1 MNYTSIDNYE
11 MYYPTKV
18 GCTQDEKDNE
28 YSELLD
34 KITASP
40 RVAIVNIVNNTDGSF
55 HTIGFIPL
63 DGSEE
68 DDPYID
74 DLKDYIHSEAYYESD
89 AGRNYDLEQIFDEE
103 DFSIEFY
110 STENDLQKI
119 TEYLD
124 CIYATEN
131 LNVSVTPADD
141 ETDEDFCDT
150 IKKMNENLFVALA
163 GDPQC
168 DDSLVIVASE
178 DVTDANIKS
187 IDNLPILFSDV
198 FEDITFSKI
207 GEIKTDLDVTQM
219 HYTSNDTYSDLEG
232 CLRNMFGNEWYDT
245 IITEDEDEN
254 AYPYSDEGPSDD
266 MSDKDDTSE
275 SLEEKPV
282 EKLVITTPK
291 YKATVGVKKV
301 EINTERKNIPSTR
314 VNNKTN
320 LNLKEEKKM
329 NLFAK
334 LNFKPVQAAIT
345 FDGLL
350 AIDVNTDP
358 KLETQYKAV
367 DKEDNVIDVM
377 DETIAMEL
385 PLLMPVMGQAP
396 EVGDYVQ
403 QGGTWYKILA
413 DKSALN
419 ITNGTVAGLKMNFT
433 QFFKSSVFYRAMIN
447 PANMMSNGLM
457 MAMLLNGEG
466 EGKGNFDVKSLMMLS
481 MMNGQNS
488 DFLKNP
494 MFLMFLMGDQGG
506 NGGFD
511 MKTLMMM
518 NMFNGG
524 ANPFAGFLGAATAPT
539 EVKAEDVPAT
549 PAKTGKRK

>member
-1 MNYTSIDNYE
+1 MNYTDIDDYE
-11 MYYPTKV
+11 LYYPTKV

-63 DGSEE
+63 YGSEE
-68 DDPYID
+68 DDPYD
-74 DLKDYIHSEAYYESD
+74 GDLKDYIHDEAYYESD
-89 AGRNYDLEQIFDEE
+89 AGRNYDLERIFDKE
-103 DFSIEFY
+103 DYSIEFY
-110 STENDLQKI
+110 NTENDLQKI

-131 LNVSVTPADD
+131 LNVSVTSADD
-141 ETDEDFCDT
+141 ETEEGFCNT
-150 IKKMNENLFVALA
+150 IKEMNQNLFVALA
-163 GDPQC
+163 GDPQL
-168 DDSLVIVASE
+168 DDSLVIIAAE
-178 DVTDANIKS
+178 DVSDANVKS
-187 IDNLPILFSDV
+187 VDNLPILFSDI
-198 FEDITFSKI
+198 FDDLRFSKI
-207 GEIKTDLDVTQM
+207 GEIKTDLDVTEM
-219 HYTSNDTYSDLEG
+219 HYASNDSYSDLEE
-232 CLRNMFGNEWYDT
+232 CLRDMFGDDWYEEKSGYRT
-245 IITEDEDEN
+245 SEGESST
-254 AYPYSDEGPSDD
+254 DEGPS
-266 MSDKDDTSE
+266 E
-275 SLEEKPV
+275 SAEEPEQVRPV

-301 EINTERKNIPSTR
+301 EVNTERKNIPSTR

-358 KLETQYKAV
+358 KLETKYKAV
-367 DKEDNVIDVM
+367 DKGDNVIDVM

-419 ITNGTVAGLKMNFT
+419 LANGTVAGLKMTFT

-466 EGKGNFDVKSLMMLS
+466 EGKGNFDVKSLMMMS

-524 ANPFAGFLGAATAPT
+524 ANPFAGFLGAATAAPT
-539 EVKAEDVPAT
+539 EVQAEDVAAA

>member
-11 MYYPTKV
+11 LYYPTKV

-28 YSELLD
+28 YAELLD

-40 RVAIVNIVNNTDGSF
+40 RVAIVNIVNNADGSF

-63 DGSEE
+63 DGSKQ
-68 DDPYID
+68 DDPEVD
-74 DLKDYIHSEAYYESD
+74 DLKDYIRNEAVYESE
-89 AGRNYDLEQIFDEE
+89 AGRNYDLEQIFDE
-103 DFSIEFY
+103 DDYSIEFY
-110 STENDLQKI
+110 STTTDLQKI

-131 LNVSVTPADD
+131 LNVTVTSTSD
-141 ETDEDFCDT
+141 ETEEGFCDT
-150 IKKMNENLFVALA
+150 IKDMNQNLFVAFA
-163 GDPQC
+163 ADKQN
-168 DDSLVIVASE
+168 DNELVIVAAE
-178 DVTDANIKS
+178 DVSDANVKS
-187 IDNLPILFSDV
+187 IDNLPILFSDIFDDV
-198 FEDITFSKI
+198 EFSKI
-207 GEIKTDLDVTQM
+207 GEVKTDVNVTEM
-219 HYTSNDTYSDLEG
+219 YYGGNDRYNDLEE
-232 CLRNMFGNEWYDT
+232 CLRDMFGDDWY
-245 IITEDEDEN
+245 EDKSGYRTGEGE
-254 AYPYSDEGPSDD
+254 SSTDEGPSD
-266 MSDKDDTSE
+266 SA
-275 SLEEKPV
+275 EEPEQARPV

-301 EINTERKNIPSTR
+301 EVKTERKNIPSTR
-314 VNNKTN
+314 VNKNKTN
-320 LNLKEEKKM
+320 LNLKDEKKM

-367 DKEDNVIDVM
+367 DKNDNVIDVM

-419 ITNGTVAGLKMNFT
+419 LTNGTVAGLKMNFT
-433 QFFKSSVFYRAMIN
+433 QFFKSCVFYRAMIN

-466 EGKGNFDVKSLMMLS
+466 EGKGNFDMKSLMMMS
-481 MMNGQNS
+481 MMGGQNN

-524 ANPFAGFLGAATAPT
+524 ANPFAGFLGAATAAPT
-539 EVKAEDVPAT
+539 EVQAEDVPAA
-549 PAKTGKRK
+549 PAKAGKRK

>member
-11 MYYPTKV
+11 LYYPTKV

-63 DGSEE
+63 DGSKQ
-68 DDPYID
+68 DDPEVD
-74 DLKDYIHSEAYYESD
+74 DLKDYIRDEAFYESE
-89 AGRNYDLEQIFDEE
+89 AGRNYDLEQIFDE
-103 DFSIEFY
+103 DDYSIEFY
-110 STENDLQKI
+110 STTTDLQKI

-131 LNVSVTPADD
+131 LNVTVTSTSD
-141 ETDEDFCDT
+141 ETEEGFCDT
-150 IKKMNENLFVALA
+150 IKDMNQNLFVAFA
-163 GDPQC
+163 ADKQN
-168 DDSLVIVASE
+168 DNELVIVAAE
-178 DVTDANIKS
+178 DVSDANVKS
-187 IDNLPILFSDV
+187 IDNLPILFSDIFDDV
-198 FEDITFSKI
+198 EFSKI
-207 GEIKTDLDVTQM
+207 GEVKTDLNVTEM
-219 HYTSNDTYSDLEG
+219 YYGSNDRYNDLEE
-232 CLRNMFGNEWYDT
+232 CLRDMFGDDWYEEKSGYRT
-245 IITEDEDEN
+245 SEGESST
-254 AYPYSDEGPSDD
+254 DEGPSD
-266 MSDKDDTSE
+266 SA
-275 SLEEKPV
+275 EEPEQVRPV

-301 EINTERKNIPSTR
+301 EVKSERKNIPSTR
-314 VNNKTN
+314 VNNNKTN
-320 LNLKEEKKM
+320 LNLKDEKKM

-367 DKEDNVIDVM
+367 DKNDNVIDVM

-419 ITNGTVAGLKMNFT
+419 LTNGTVAGLKMNFT
-433 QFFKSSVFYRAMIN
+433 QFFKSCVFYRAMIN

-466 EGKGNFDVKSLMMLS
+466 EGKGNFDMKSLMMMS
-481 MMNGQNS
+481 MMGGQNN

-524 ANPFAGFLGAATAPT
+524 ANPFAGFLGAATAAPT
-539 EVKAEDVPAT
+539 EVQAEDVPAA
-549 PAKTGKRK
+549 PAKAGKRK

>member
-11 MYYPTKV
+11 LYYPTKV

-63 DGSEE
+63 DGSKE
-68 DDPYID
+68 DDPEVD
-74 DLKDYIHSEAYYESD
+74 DLKDYIRDEAIYESE
-89 AGRNYDLEQIFDEE
+89 AGRNYDLEQIFDE
-103 DFSIEFY
+103 DDYSIEFY
-110 STENDLQKI
+110 STTTDLQKI

-131 LNVSVTPADD
+131 LNVTVTSTSD
-141 ETDEDFCDT
+141 ETEEGFCDT
-150 IKKMNENLFVALA
+150 IKDMNQNLFVAFA
-163 GDPQC
+163 ADKQN
-168 DDSLVIVASE
+168 DNELVIVAAE
-178 DVTDANIKS
+178 DVSDANVKS
-187 IDNLPILFSDV
+187 IDNLPILFSDIFDDV
-198 FEDITFSKI
+198 EFSKI
-207 GEIKTDLDVTQM
+207 GEVKTDLNVTEM
-219 HYTSNDTYSDLEG
+219 YYGSNDRYNDLEE
-232 CLRNMFGNEWYDT
+232 CLRDMFGDDWYEEKSGYRT
-245 IITEDEDEN
+245 SGGESST
-254 AYPYSDEGPSDD
+254 DEGPS
-266 MSDKDDTSE
+266 E
-275 SLEEKPV
+275 SAEEPEQVRPV

-301 EINTERKNIPSTR
+301 EVKSERKNIPSTR
-314 VNNKTN
+314 VNNKQN

-367 DKEDNVIDVM
+367 DKNDNVIDVM

-419 ITNGTVAGLKMNFT
+419 LTNGTVAGLKMNFT
-433 QFFKSSVFYRAMIN
+433 QFFKSCVFYRAMIN

-466 EGKGNFDVKSLMMLS
+466 EGKSNFDMKSLMMMS
-481 MMNGQNS
+481 MMSGQNN

-524 ANPFAGFLGAATAPT
+524 ANPFAGFLGAATAAPT
-539 EVKAEDVPAT
+539 EVQAEDAPAA
-549 PAKTGKRK
+549 PAKAGKRK

>member
-1 MNYTSIDNYE
+1 MNYTSIDQYE

-40 RVAIVNIVNNTDGSF
+40 RVAIVNIINNTDGSF

-63 DGSEE
+63 DGSKK
-68 DDPYID
+68 DDPD
-74 DLKDYIHSEAYYESD
+74 DSDLKDYIRDEAFYESE
-89 AGRNYDLEQIFDEE
+89 AGRNYDLEKIFDEE
-103 DFSIEFY
+103 DYSIEFY
-110 STENDLQKI
+110 STTTDLQKI

-131 LNVSVTPADD
+131 LNVSVTSTAD
-141 ETDEDFCDT
+141 ETDEGFCNT
-150 IKKMNENLFVALA
+150 IKEMNQNLFIALA
-163 GDPQC
+163 GDSQN
-168 DDSLVIVASE
+168 DNDLVIVAAE
-178 DVTDANIKS
+178 DVSDANVKS
-187 IDNLPILFSDV
+187 IDNLPILFSDIFDDLV
-198 FEDITFSKI
+198 FSKI
-207 GEIKTDLDVTQM
+207 GEIKTDLDVTEM
-219 HYTSNDTYSDLEG
+219 HYGSNDRYDNLEE
-232 CLRNMFGNEWYDT
+232 CLRDTFGDDWYEQKSGYYT
-245 IITEDEDEN
+245 VGEGESST
-254 AYPYSDEGPSDD
+254 DEGPSEGAEEP
-266 MSDKDDTSE
+266 E
-275 SLEEKPV
+275 SAKPV

-291 YKATVGVKKV
+291 YKATVGVNKV
-301 EINTERKNIPSTR
+301 EVKSERKNIPSTR

-320 LNLKEEKKM
+320 LNLKDEKKM

-358 KLETQYKAV
+358 KLETKYKAV
-367 DKEDNVIDVM
+367 DKSDNVIDVM

-419 ITNGTVAGLKMNFT
+419 LTNGTVAGLKMNFT

-466 EGKGNFDVKSLMMLS
+466 EGKSNFDIKSLMMMS
-481 MMNGQNS
+481 MMNGQNN

-494 MFLMFLMGDQGG
+494 MFLMFLMGDQG

-524 ANPFAGFLGAATAPT
+524 ANPFAGFLNAATPT
-539 EVKAEDVPAT
+539 EVTPEDAPAA
-549 PAKTGKRK
+549 PAKPGKRK

>member
-11 MYYPTKV
+11 LYYPTKV

-63 DGSEE
+63 DGSNE
-68 DDPYID
+68 DDPDVY
-74 DLKDYIHSEAYYESD
+74 DLKNYICNEAYYESD

-103 DFSIEFY
+103 DYSIEFY
-110 STENDLQKI
+110 STTTDLQKI

-131 LNVSVTPADD
+131 LNVTVTSASD
-141 ETDEDFCDT
+141 ETEEGFCDT
-150 IKKMNENLFVALA
+150 IKDMNQNLFVAFA
-163 GDPQC
+163 ADKQN
-168 DDSLVIVASE
+168 DNELVIVAAE
-178 DVTDANIKS
+178 DVSDANVKS
-187 IDNLPILFSDV
+187 IDNLPILFSDI
-198 FEDITFSKI
+198 FDDLEFSKI
-207 GEIKTDLDVTQM
+207 GEIKTDLDVTEM
-219 HYTSNDTYSDLEG
+219 HYGSNDGYNDLEE
-232 CLRNMFGNEWYDT
+232 CLRYMFGDDWYEEKSGYRT
-245 IITEDEDEN
+245 SEGESST
-254 AYPYSDEGPSDD
+254 DEGPSD
-266 MSDKDDTSE
+266 SA
-275 SLEEKPV
+275 EEPEQVRPV
-282 EKLVITTPK
+282 EKLVITTPT

-301 EINTERKNIPSTR
+301 EVKTERKNIPSTR

-367 DKEDNVIDVM
+367 DKNDNVIDVM

-419 ITNGTVAGLKMNFT
+419 LTNGTVAGLKMNFT
-433 QFFKSSVFYRAMIN
+433 QFFKSCVFYRAMIN
-447 PANMMSNGLM
+447 PANMMMSNGLM

-466 EGKGNFDVKSLMMLS
+466 EGKGNFDMKSLMLMS
-481 MMNGQNS
+481 MMGGQNN

-524 ANPFAGFLGAATAPT
+524 ANPFAGFLGAATAAPT
-539 EVKAEDVPAT
+539 EAQAEDVPAA
-549 PAKTGKRK
+549 PAKAGKRK

>member
-11 MYYPTKV
+11 LYYPTKV

-28 YSELLD
+28 YAELLD

-40 RVAIVNIVNNTDGSF
+40 RVAIVNIVNNADGSF

-63 DGSEE
+63 DGSKA
-68 DDPYID
+68 DDPEVD
-74 DLKDYIHSEAYYESD
+74 DLKDYIRNEAVYESE
-89 AGRNYDLEQIFDEE
+89 AGRNYDLEQIFDED

-110 STENDLQKI
+110 STTTDLQKI

-124 CIYATEN
+124 CVYATEN
-131 LNVSVTPADD
+131 LNVTVTSTDS
-141 ETDEDFCDT
+141 ETEDGFCDT
-150 IKKMNENLFVALA
+150 VKEMNKNLFVAFA
-163 GDPQC
+163 A
-168 DDSLVIVASE
+168 DSQNDNQLVIVAAE
-178 DVTDANIKS
+178 DVSDANVKS
-187 IDNLPILFSDV
+187 IDNLPILFSDIFDDV
-198 FEDITFSKI
+198 EFSKI
-207 GEIKTDLDVTQM
+207 GEVKTDVNVTEM
-219 HYTSNDTYSDLEG
+219 YYGGNDRYNDLEE
-232 CLRNMFGNEWYDT
+232 CLRDMFGDDWY
-245 IITEDEDEN
+245 EDKSGYRTGEGE
-254 AYPYSDEGPSDD
+254 SSTDEGPSD
-266 MSDKDDTSE
+266 SA
-275 SLEEKPV
+275 EEPEQARPV

-301 EINTERKNIPSTR
+301 EVKTERKNIPSTR
-314 VNNKTN
+314 VNKNKTN
-320 LNLKEEKKM
+320 LNLKDEKKM

-367 DKEDNVIDVM
+367 DKNDNVIDVM

-419 ITNGTVAGLKMNFT
+419 LTNGTVAGLKMNFT
-433 QFFKSSVFYRAMIN
+433 QFFKSCVFYRAMIN

-466 EGKGNFDVKSLMMLS
+466 EGKGNFDMKSLMMMS
-481 MMNGQNS
+481 MMGGQNN

-524 ANPFAGFLGAATAPT
+524 ANPFAGFLGAATAAPT
-539 EVKAEDVPAT
+539 EVQAEDVPAA
-549 PAKTGKRK
+549 PAKAGKRK

>member
-11 MYYPTKV
+11 LYYPTKV

-63 DGSEE
+63 DGSKQ
-68 DDPYID
+68 DDPEVD
-74 DLKDYIHSEAYYESD
+74 DLKDYIRDEAIYESE
-89 AGRNYDLEQIFDEE
+89 AGRNYDLEQIFDE
-103 DFSIEFY
+103 DDYSIEFY
-110 STENDLQKI
+110 STTTDLQKI

-131 LNVSVTPADD
+131 LNVTVTSTSD
-141 ETDEDFCDT
+141 ETEEGFCDT
-150 IKKMNENLFVALA
+150 IKDMNQNLFVAFA
-163 GDPQC
+163 ADKQN
-168 DDSLVIVASE
+168 DNELVIVAAE
-178 DVTDANIKS
+178 DVSDANVKS
-187 IDNLPILFSDV
+187 IDNLPILFSDIFDDV
-198 FEDITFSKI
+198 KFSKI
-207 GEIKTDLDVTQM
+207 GEVKTDLNVTEM
-219 HYTSNDTYSDLEG
+219 YYGSNDRYNDLEE
-232 CLRNMFGNEWYDT
+232 CLRDMFGDDWYEEKSGYRT
-245 IITEDEDEN
+245 SEGESST
-254 AYPYSDEGPSDD
+254 DEGPSD
-266 MSDKDDTSE
+266 SA
-275 SLEEKPV
+275 EEPEQVRPV

-301 EINTERKNIPSTR
+301 EVKSERKNIPSTR

-367 DKEDNVIDVM
+367 DKNDNVIDVM

-419 ITNGTVAGLKMNFT
+419 LTNGTVAGLKMNFT
-433 QFFKSSVFYRAMIN
+433 QFFKSCVFYRAMIN

-466 EGKGNFDVKSLMMLS
+466 EGKGNFDMKSLMMMS
-481 MMNGQNS
+481 MMGGQNN

-524 ANPFAGFLGAATAPT
+524 ANPFAGFLGAATAAPT
-539 EVKAEDVPAT
+539 EVQAEDVPAA
-549 PAKTGKRK
+549 PAKAGKRK

>member
-11 MYYPTKV
+11 LYYPTKV

-40 RVAIVNIVNNTDGSF
+40 RVAIVNIVNITDGSF

-63 DGSEE
+63 DGSKE
-68 DDPYID
+68 DDPDAD
-74 DLKDYIHSEAYYESD
+74 DLKDYIRDEAYYESD
-89 AGRNYDLEQIFDEE
+89 AGRNYDLEKIFNEE
-103 DFSIEFY
+103 DYSIEFY
-110 STENDLQKI
+110 STTTDLQKI

-131 LNVSVTPADD
+131 LNVTVTSTSD
-141 ETDEDFCDT
+141 ETEEGFCDT
-150 IKKMNENLFVALA
+150 IKDMNQNLFVAFA
-163 GDPQC
+163 ADKQN
-168 DDSLVIVASE
+168 DNELVIVAAE
-178 DVTDANIKS
+178 DVSDANVKS
-187 IDNLPILFSDV
+187 IDNLPILFSDIFDDV
-198 FEDITFSKI
+198 EFSKI
-207 GEIKTDLDVTQM
+207 GEVKTDLNVTEM
-219 HYTSNDTYSDLEG
+219 YYGGNDRYNDLEE
-232 CLRNMFGNEWYDT
+232 CLRDMFGDDWYEEKSGYRT
-245 IITEDEDEN
+245 GEGESST
-254 AYPYSDEGPSDD
+254 DEGPS
-266 MSDKDDTSE
+266 E
-275 SLEEKPV
+275 SAEEPEQVRPV

-301 EINTERKNIPSTR
+301 EVKSERKNIPSTR
-314 VNNKTN
+314 VNNNKTN
-320 LNLKEEKKM
+320 LNLKDEKKM

-367 DKEDNVIDVM
+367 DKNDNVIDVM

-419 ITNGTVAGLKMNFT
+419 LTNGTVAGLKMNFT
-433 QFFKSSVFYRAMIN
+433 QFFKSCVFYRAMIN

-466 EGKGNFDVKSLMMLS
+466 EGKGNFDMKSLMMMS
-481 MMNGQNS
+481 MMGGQNN

-524 ANPFAGFLGAATAPT
+524 ANPFAGFLGAATAAPT
-539 EVKAEDVPAT
+539 EVQAEDAPAA
-549 PAKTGKRK
+549 PAKAGKRK

>member
-11 MYYPTKV
+11 LYYPTKV

-28 YSELLD
+28 YAELLD

-40 RVAIVNIVNNTDGSF
+40 RVAIVNIVNNADGSF

-63 DGSEE
+63 DGSKA
-68 DDPYID
+68 DDPEVD
-74 DLKDYIHSEAYYESD
+74 DLKDYIRNEAVYESE
-89 AGRNYDLEQIFDEE
+89 AGRNYDLEQIFDED

-110 STENDLQKI
+110 STTTDLQKI

-124 CIYATEN
+124 CVYATEN
-131 LNVSVTPADD
+131 LNVTVTSTDS
-141 ETDEDFCDT
+141 ETEDGFCDT
-150 IKKMNENLFVALA
+150 VKEMNKNLFVAFA
-163 GDPQC
+163 A
-168 DDSLVIVASE
+168 DSQNDNQLVIVAAE
-178 DVTDANIKS
+178 DVSDANVKS
-187 IDNLPILFSDV
+187 IDNLPILFSDIFDDV
-198 FEDITFSKI
+198 EFSKI
-207 GEIKTDLDVTQM
+207 GEVKTDVNVTEM
-219 HYTSNDTYSDLEG
+219 YYGGNDRYNDLEE
-232 CLRNMFGNEWYDT
+232 CLRDMFGDDWY
-245 IITEDEDEN
+245 EDKSGYRTGEGE
-254 AYPYSDEGPSDD
+254 SSTDEGPSD
-266 MSDKDDTSE
+266 SA
-275 SLEEKPV
+275 EEPEQARPV

-301 EINTERKNIPSTR
+301 EVKTERKNIPSTR
-314 VNNKTN
+314 VNKNKTN
-320 LNLKEEKKM
+320 LNLKDEKKM

-367 DKEDNVIDVM
+367 DKNDNVIDVM

-419 ITNGTVAGLKMNFT
+419 LTNGTVAGLKMNFT
-433 QFFKSSVFYRAMIN
+433 QFFKSCVFYRAMIN

-466 EGKGNFDVKSLMMLS
+466 EGKGNFDMKSLMMMS
-481 MMNGQNS
+481 MMGGQNN

-494 MFLMFLMGDQGG
+494 MFLMFLMGDQGK
-506 NGGFD
+506 GGFD
-511 MKTLMMM
+511 MKTLAMMS
-518 NMFNGG
+518 MFNGG
-524 ANPFAGFLGAATAPT
+524 QNPFAGFLGSPVEAA
-539 EVKAEDVPAT
+539 EEAETPAA